1 MYKSKLS
8 RNVFPVDVLPIV
20 NILLILV
27 MLRFFMSG
35 RPVVRCPIDINPP
48 LTSSNLIADSFVND
62 GATILIAQGKVMLEL
77 PDSSLREQTLKQI
90 GIRYGISFSS
100 AEMSKFGTT
109 DVIGS
114 PVHELKNYIKSYYDP
129 QSYYTQK
136 GISID
141 TVSNELFNWLYA
153 ARKAYATQHGSPMR
167 INIKADKNTSY
178 TLIKQVI
185 NVLQSQKINKFSLI
199 TLVARSKYT
208 DYE

>member
-1 MYKSKLS
+1 MYKSKLT
-8 RNVFPVDVLPIV
+8 RKIVPVDLLPTV

-27 MLRFFMSG
+27 MLRFFMGG

-48 LTSSNLIADSFVND
+48 LTSSNLIDSFISE

-77 PDSSLREQTLKQI
+77 PDSSLREQALKQM
-90 GIRYGISFSS
+90 GIKYGISFSS
-100 AEMSKFGTT
+100 AELSTFGTI
-109 DVIGS
+109 DVIGT
-114 PVHELKNYIKSYYDP
+114 PVHDLKNYIKTYYNP
-129 QSYYTQK
+129 QDYYAQK

-153 ARKAYATQHGSPMR
+153 ARKAYAADQGMPLG

-178 TLIKQVI
+178 ALIKRVI
-185 NVLQSQKINKFSLI
+185 GILQSQKINKFSLI
-199 TLVARSKYT
+199 TLVTSSKYT